1 MPANKPFLTKTLTQ
15 PLAVIRRMAS
25 PEGTTVN
32 ELAECLSLTRRSVF
46 RLIRAIEREFRIPV
60 ETKKTFGGS
69 ATYHLPQSFVDNLS
83 SIKTPPMELTF
94 GEAVLMYLLTTPDRL
109 PEGNDSEHLAML
121 RETLRKASEQTQ
133 L

>member
-1 MPANKPFLTKTLTQ
+1 MRHVLSLVNAILSVMLANKPFFTKTFTQ

-60 ETKKTFGGS
+60 ETKKPS
-69 ATYHLPQSFVDNLS
+69 AVSQRIISCNF
-83 SIKTPPMELTF
+83 
-94 GEAVLMYLLTTPDRL
+94 LLTIFPT
-109 PEGNDSEHLAML
+109 
-121 RETLRKASEQTQ
+121 
-133 L
+133 